1 MASII
6 GKKKGSDKMPVF
18 MQYKTAKN
26 ADKIFLTKTK
36 KALGVVKNNVVKF
49 YPATNYNFGVCYEAR
64 AQIQGMKFNE

>member
-1 MASII
+1 
-6 GKKKGSDKMPVF
+6 
-18 MQYKTAKN
+18 MQYKTAKS